1 MTAPEN
7 NEKEMKD
14 REEKKEK
21 EESLFKHFERVLRHE
36 NIENIKDKEN
46 TDMFALLKN
55 MFKDELAEKQLDLS
69 NPEEVKGPK
78 QAIAP
83 VAGIGPIIE
92 PAVGPGIAPVAGTAV
107 GPPIEP
113 IKKATS
119 ESDEV
124 NKLLIE
130 LNSESKSIIG
140 NMENLLRL
148 TNGDLPIPFIYN
160 ISKEAQLQINKWK
173 QNILTIR
180 EILNKN
186 YKMRGGYKNNINM
199 LKLSITNKIK
209 LIQPKY

>member
-7 NEKEMKD
+7 NEKEMKE
-14 REEKKEK
+14 R

-55 MFKDELAEKQLDLS
+55 MFKDELAEKQTDLS

-83 VAGIGPIIE
+83 VAGTVVE
-92 PAVGPGIAPVAGTAV
+92 
-107 GPPIEP
+107 PPIEP

>member
-1 MTAPEN
+1 MTASKI
-7 NEKEMKD
+7 NEEEMKE
-14 REEKKEK
+14 R

-55 MFKDELAEKQLDLS
+55 MFKDELAEKQTDLS
-69 NPEEVKGPK
+69 NPEEVKE
-78 QAIAP
+78 QAVRPGIAP
-83 VAGIGPIIE
+83 VAGIGPVTE
-92 PAVGPGIAPVAGTAV
+92 PVLGPEPVV
-107 GPPIEP
+107 EPPIEP

>member
-1 MTAPEN
+1 MFK
-7 NEKEMKD
+7 NELS
-14 REEKKEK
+14 EKK
-21 EESLFKHFERVLRHE
+21 
-36 NIENIKDKEN
+36 II
-46 TDMFALLKN
+46 
-55 MFKDELAEKQLDLS
+55 LS
-69 NPEEVKGPK
+69 NFEEGVVGEI
-78 QAIAP
+78 QGP
-83 VAGIGPIIE
+83 VAGKE
-92 PAVGPGIAPVAGTAV
+92 LV
-107 GPPIEP
+107 
-113 IKKATS
+113 KKPTP
-119 ESDEV
+119 ETEEV
-124 NKLLIE
+124 NKLLLE

-186 YKMRGGYKNNINM
+186 YKLRGGYKNNINM

>member
-1 MTAPEN
+1 MTASKI
-7 NEKEMKD
+7 NEEEMKE
-14 REEKKEK
+14 R

-55 MFKDELAEKQLDLS
+55 MFKDELAEKQTDLS
-69 NPEEVKGPK
+69 NPEEVKEPK

-83 VAGIGPIIE
+83 VAGT
-92 PAVGPGIAPVAGTAV
+92 AAGPGIAPVAGTAV

-186 YKMRGGYKNNINM
+186 YKLRGGYKNNINM

>member
-7 NEKEMKD
+7 NEKEMKE
-14 REEKKEK
+14 R

-69 NPEEVKGPK
+69 NPEEVKGEAVKP
-78 QAIAP
+78 AIAP
-83 VAGIGPIIE
+83 VAGIGPVTE
-92 PAVGPGIAPVAGTAV
+92 PVLGPEPVV
-107 GPPIEP
+107 EPPIEP

-186 YKMRGGYKNNINM
+186 YKLRGGHKNNINM